1 VAKEIMSFDRF
12 EFRDEIRRA
21 LADAGYDTPTPIQE
35 KAIPVLLEGRDLIG
49 IAATGTG
56 KTLAFLLPFLQ
67 HWQTTG
73 DDPEAVVVC
82 PTRELA
88 IQVAGEA
95 ERFGRHLGLRVALCY
110 GGTSSYDQKRRLVDG
125 CDLVVATPGRL
136 LDFVTSA
143 WLSLRKVRALVLDEA
158 DRMLDMGFIND
169 VDAILKKTPMSR
181 QTMLFSATFPD
192 EIREL
197 ADRYMLHPETVRMH
211 QGTRVTEKVD
221 HAFYPVNSDQK
232 LDLLRMVMRV
242 EKPGKCLIFC
252 ATREGTAELAS
263 QLRRR
268 GVEVLSISSLLS
280 QANRER
286 ALDSFRSGSTPVLVA
301 TDVAARGLDITD
313 IDLVVNYDVPM
324 TGEEYVH
331 RIGRTGRAER
341 TGRAVTLVTELD
353 GRRVSEIRRVLRQ
366 DVPEVRLDEFD
377 YDPPRAAPKRGGR
390 PRRPGGRTA
399 SGGGGRRGGAGS
411 SGGRNRRSAGKG
423 GSKGGGRGS
432 AADGGGEGAG
442 TGGKRRRRRGSGRPP
457 GDGEGGA

>member
-1 VAKEIMSFDRF
+1 MTFDQF

-35 KAIPVLLEGRDLIG
+35 KAIPILMEGRDLIG
-49 IAATGTG
+49 IAETGTG

-67 HWQTTG
+67 SWAPSG
-73 DDPEAVVVC
+73 DDPSAVVVC

-95 ERFGRHLGLRVALCY
+95 ERFGRFLDLRVALCY
-110 GGTSSYDQKRRLVDG
+110 GGTSSYDQKRQLAAG

-192 EIREL
+192 QIREL

-211 QGTRVTEKVD
+211 TGTRVTRKVE

-232 LDLLRMVMRV
+232 LDLLHALMRA
-242 EKPGKCLIFC
+242 ENPSKCLIFC

-263 QLRRR
+263 LLRRR
-268 GVEVLSISSLLS
+268 RFEVLSISSLLS
-280 QANRER
+280 QGNRER
-286 ALDSFRSGSTPVLVA
+286 ALAAFRSGESPILVA

-341 TGRAVTLVTELD
+341 SGRAATLVTELD
-353 GRRVSEIRRVLRQ
+353 GRRVAEIRRLLGE
-366 DVPEVRLDEFD
+366 DVPEVRLPDFP
-377 YDPPRAAPKRGGR
+377 YDPPRPA
-390 PRRPGGRTA
+390 RR
-399 SGGGGRRGGAGS
+399 GGGRRRADGPARPRG
-411 SGGRNRRSAGKG
+411 RRSSDPG
-423 GSKGGGRGS
+423 
-432 AADGGGEGAG
+432 AAAG
-442 TGGKRRRRRGSGRPP
+442 TRPARGRSRSQGATHTGAARDAESTGAAPDANATPKRRRSRRRGGRKPT
-457 GDGEGGA
+457 GEKE